1 MIELDG
7 SEGEGGGQVL
17 RTALSLSMATGR
29 SFRIGRVRA
38 GRSNP
43 GLRRQHRTAVR
54 AAAELTDADVE
65 GDDLGSRD
73 VTFRP
78 ARAPRPGEYRF
89 DTGGAGSATLVLQT
103 LIPPLLRGAGAY
115 RITVEG
121 GTHNPA
127 APPHEF
133 LERAWLPLLRDAGAE
148 VSVELDRA
156 GFFPGGGGRLLARVE
171 APAPPAPL
179 RLRDR
184 GELLELR
191 ARSHIVGLP
200 DHVAER
206 ELSALRAALEVRD
219 DRLEAVDH
227 GERRAGAAN
236 VLVVEVES
244 EAVTEIFTE
253 HGRRG
258 LPAEEVAS
266 RASRRVRRYLE
277 SGVPVWT
284 HLADQ
289 LPVPLALRA
298 GGRYRTREPS
308 SHTRTV
314 LDVVAS
320 FLDVDPEVE
329 AVETDTWE
337 ISVRGRDVAA

>member
-29 SFRIGRVRA
+29 PFRIGRIRA

-65 GDDLGSRD
+65 GDELGSRD

-78 ARAPRPGEYRF
+78 DRPPRPGEYSF

-103 LIPPLLRGAGAY
+103 LLPPLLRGGGSY

-121 GTHNPA
+121 GTHNPS
-127 APPHEF
+127 APPYEF
-133 LERAWLPLLRDAGAE
+133 LDRSWLPLLREIGADMG
-148 VSVELDRA
+148 VELHRA
-156 GFFPGGGGRLLARVE
+156 GFFPGGGGRLVARVG
-171 APAPPAPL
+171 PPSSPTPL
-179 RLRDR
+179 VLRDR
-184 GELLELR
+184 GDLLEMR

-200 DHVAER
+200 EHVAER
-206 ELSALRAALEVRD
+206 ELATVQAALEIRD
-219 DRLEAVDH
+219 DRLEVVDH
-227 GERRAGAAN
+227 GQRPAGAAN
-236 VLVVEVES
+236 VLVVEVEFD
-244 EAVTEIFTE
+244 AVTEVFTE

-258 LPAEEVAS
+258 LPAEEVAT
-266 RASRRVRRYLE
+266 RASRRVRRYLD
-277 SGVPVWT
+277 SDAAVWS

-289 LPVPLALRA
+289 LPVPLALRS
-298 GGRYRTREPS
+298 GGSYRTGEPS

-314 LDVVAS
+314 LDVLRT
-320 FLDVDPEVE
+320 FLDVETGVE
-329 AVETDTWE
+329 AAGTGTWE
-337 ISVRGRDVAA
+337 ISVEDGRAA

>member
-7 SEGEGGGQVL
+7 SAGEGGGQVL

-29 SFRIGRVRA
+29 PFRIERIRA

-65 GDDLGSRD
+65 GDDLGSRTVD
-73 VTFRP
+73 FRP

-103 LIPPLLRGAGAY
+103 LVPPLLRGEGSY

-133 LERAWLPLLRDAGAE
+133 LQRAWLPLLRETGAD
-148 VSVELDRA
+148 VRVELQRA
-156 GFFPGGGGRLLARVE
+156 GFFPGGGGRLVARIE
-171 APAPPAPL
+171 PAAGPAPL
-179 RLRDR
+179 VLRDR
-184 GELLELR
+184 GQLLEMR

-206 ELSALRAALEVRD
+206 ELATVRAALEIRD

-227 GERRAGAAN
+227 GERPSGAAN

-244 EAVTEIFTE
+244 EGVTEVFTE

-258 LPAEEVAS
+258 LPAEEVAT
-266 RASRRVRRYLE
+266 RASRRVRRYLA
-277 SGVPVWT
+277 SDAAVWT

-289 LPVPLALRA
+289 LPVPLALCS
-298 GGRYRTREPS
+298 GGRYRTGEPS

-314 LDVVAS
+314 LDVLRT
-320 FLDVDPEVE
+320 FLDAGPEVE
-329 AVETDTWE
+329 AAGTGTWE
-337 ISVRGRDVAA
+337 ISVGDDRAA